1 MFCQVERPDLPIGY
15 EENAWNRLKIA
26 IHAIQQNQPSPESLE
41 VLYQVSSYSRI
52 FILYFFMS

>member
-1 MFCQVERPDLPIGY
+1 MESIVERPDLPVDY

-41 VLYQVSSYSRI
+41 VLYQVSRCKKEWLFLSV
-52 FILYFFMS
+52 